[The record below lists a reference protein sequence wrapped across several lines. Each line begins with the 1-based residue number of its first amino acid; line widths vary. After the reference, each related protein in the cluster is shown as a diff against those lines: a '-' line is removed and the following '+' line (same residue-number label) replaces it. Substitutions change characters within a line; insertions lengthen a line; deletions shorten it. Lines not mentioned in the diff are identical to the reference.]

1 MGSSGEASGEP
12 RQTWMERQREMYRLR
27 TIEGLTLAEIGKR
40 FGVGPERVRQL
51 INRHIHHTT
60 GQIPNP
66 GQISRTA
73 AEIRRQAEMTR
84 AQEHAVELLVAW
96 REGADIHARESSVR
110 WSQPKST
117 RTAPRGCPAGEC
129 RLMARR
135 SACQT
140 ARSSLGATATFGAR
154 E

>member
-1 MGSSGEASGEP
+1 
-12 RQTWMERQREMYRLR
+12 MYRLR
-27 TIEGLTLAEIGKR
+27 TVEGLTLAEIGKR

-73 AEIRRQAEMTR
+73 SEIRRQAEIAR

-96 REGADIHARESSVR
+96 RRGADIHA
-110 WSQPKST
+110 
-117 RTAPRGCPAGEC
+117 
-129 RLMARR
+129 L
-135 SACQT
+135 
-140 ARSSLGATATFGAR
+140 AR
-154 E
+154 EFGLRVGCVRQAIQEIVGSDDRAARTEALQENDSGRPPRP